1 MNIVVHD
8 YSGHPFQVQL
18 SRRLAA
24 LGHRVHHLYSADF
37 QTPKGDLIKKPGDP
51 ASFEIVGLSAG
62 VPFAKDSFVR
72 RRFQEQR
79 FGRLVAAEI
88 DRLAPDVVISSNA
101 PLDAQLRIAAAC
113 RRRGCAF
120 IFWLQDIYSIAID
133 RVLRD
138 KAGLAGVL
146 IGAWYRRVERQLLR
160 RSDAVV
166 AISADFVADVRAAGV
181 ASERVHV
188 IENWAPLDGLDYR
201 PPGERPDGGRPTR
214 FVYTGT
220 LGYKHNPGLLAQLAA
235 QPGVEV
241 HVYSEGRSAD
251 ELKAQ
256 AARDGLGNL
265 VVRPWVPFAELPG
278 VLAGADVLVAMIEAE
293 AGAYS
298 VPSKV
303 LTYLAAGRPILAAIP
318 TGNLAARLLEREQA
332 GLVRA
337 PADVDGLLAEARRL
351 AADPGLR
358 HSLGLRGRRY
368 AEQAFDIQLLGAKFE
383 NVVRGALGAGSQ
395 AGTEAA

>member
-37 QTPKGDLIKKPGDP
+37 QTPKGDLARKPGDP
-51 ASFEIVGLSAG
+51 ASFGIVGLSAG

-101 PLDAQLRIAAAC
+101 PLDTQLRIAAAC

-120 IFWLQDIYSIAID
+120 IFWLQDIYSVAID
-133 RVLRD
+133 RVLRN
-138 KAGLAGVL
+138 KAGLAGAMV
-146 IGAWYRRVERQLLR
+146 GGWYRRVERQLLR

-181 ASERVHV
+181 AAERIHV

-201 PPGERPDGGRPTR
+201 PPDAAGEVERPAR

-235 QPGVEV
+235 QPGAEV

-256 AARDGLGNL
+256 AAREGLDNL

-278 VLAGADVLVAMIEAE
+278 VLAAADVLVAMIEPD
-293 AGAYS
+293 AGTYS

-318 TGNLAARLLEREQA
+318 PGNLAARLLVREEA

-337 PADVDGLLAEARRL
+337 PADIDGLLADARRL

-358 HSLGLRGRRY
+358 RSLGLRGRRY
-368 AEQAFDIQLLGAKFE
+368 AEQAFDIDSLGISFE
-383 NVVRGALGAGSQ
+383 NVLRDALAGRRQ
-395 AGTEAA
+395 ADAAAA